1 MTASSKVAKM
11 AARSLLYGPVM
22 NLNDKYPELADLI
35 KGASYNHL
43 FQLLYKVA
51 LLRYAAP
58 EHLKRISFKIGTVN
72 KTAKMNEL
80 GLLQTFPSGISV
92 ITDNGLKI
100 LKEEGYNTELVI
112 KKLQGTGVGDEPVT
126 ASVILDLMD
135 EEDFHTVFYPHFGSL
150 IPDACAVF
158 KKDGKA
164 RLVFIEV
171 EKKKGNWGKYLS
183 EKKEKYERIGAD
195 PEIYD
200 KWWRRW
206 SDILKLELCPVEEF
220 CFSVRCYS
228 EIKFNWEGWSFVT

>member
-1 MTASSKVAKM
+1 
-11 AARSLLYGPVM
+11 M
-22 NLNDKYPELADLI
+22 NLNDKYPELANLI
-35 KGASYNHL
+35 KGSSYNQL

-80 GLLQTFPSGISV
+80 GLLQTFPTSISV
-92 ITDNGLKI
+92 ITDKALNL
-100 LKEEGYNTELVI
+100 LKEEGYNTELLI
-112 KKLQGTGVGDEPVT
+112 KKLQGTGAGDEPVI

-135 EEDFHTVFYPHFGSL
+135 EKDFFTVFYPHFDFL

-158 KKDGKA
+158 RKDGKA

-195 PEIYD
+195 PEIHD

-206 SDILKLELCPVEEF
+206 SGILKLELCPQEEF

-228 EIKFNWEGWSFVT
+228 HLQFDWEGWKWVSWTI